1 MSDNLKIKRALIS
14 LSEKEGIVELCTALN
29 KFDVEIFSSE
39 GTKKFLE
46 TNGVPTKSISEITEL
61 PALLGGRVKTLH
73 PFIHAA
79 ILADKKSS
87 QHMNELLERDIKPF
101 DIVIVNFYPFEKV
114 LKENST
120 NESDIIENI
129 DIGGPTMIRSA
140 AKNFQNIVVLSS
152 KEQYSSFIEEL
163 DTNNG
168 AISRETRKELASSA
182 FQRIVEYDIAISNYF
197 NGEEVLNL
205 SSKKALSLR
214 YGENPHQSAKLYGDF
229 LESFQ
234 HIHGKELS
242 YNNILD
248 LNAAADLLD
257 DLDENSCVI
266 MKHNNPCGV
275 ATGINCF
282 EAYSKALNCE
292 PISAFGGI
300 VAFNSEIDIDTA
312 KKLNE
317 IFIEVIILP
326 EINDEIKKILLVKKD
341 RRIILYTKKR
351 NNLKKEYRS
360 VRGGTLIQ
368 SRNELLFDKNNLKI
382 VTEKNPSEEEMDDLL
397 FAWRIV
403 KHVKSNAIVYVK
415 NKGTIGIGAG
425 QMSRVDSAKI
435 ARMKANQ
442 FKHDTKNCVVASD
455 AFFPFADGL
464 EEAISV
470 GATGVIQPG
479 GSVRDQEVIDAANK
493 NNISM
498 VFTNIRHFKH

>member
-1 MSDNLKIKRALIS
+1 MNHKLKIKRALIS
-14 LSEKEGIVELCTALN
+14 LSDKEDIIELCTALI
-29 KFDVEIFSSE
+29 KFNVEIFSSE

-79 ILADKKSS
+79 ILADKNSS
-87 QHMNELLERDIKPF
+87 QHMNELLERDIQPF
-101 DIVIVNFYPFEKV
+101 DLVIVNFYPFEKV

-120 NESDIIENI
+120 NEFDIIENI

-152 KEQYSSFIEEL
+152 KEQYPAFIEEL
-163 DTNNG
+163 NTNNG
-168 AISRETRKELASSA
+168 TISKEMRKKLAASA
-182 FQRIVEYDIAISNYF
+182 FQRIVEYDIAIANYF
-197 NGEEVLNL
+197 NGEEVLNF
-205 SSKKALSLR
+205 SSKKELSLR
-214 YGENPHQSAKLYGDF
+214 YGENPHQSAELYGNF
-229 LESFQ
+229 FGSFQ

-248 LNAAADLLD
+248 INAAADLID
-257 DLDENSCVI
+257 DLDDNSCVI
-266 MKHNNPCGV
+266 MKHNNPCGA

-282 EAYSKALNCE
+282 EAYKKALDCD
-292 PISAFGGI
+292 PISVFGGV
-300 VAFNSEIDIDTA
+300 VAFNSEIDINTA

-317 IFIEVIILP
+317 IFLEVIILP
-326 EINDEIKKILLVKKD
+326 TINDEIRDLLSTKKD
-341 RRIILYTKKR
+341 RRIILYRKIQNNSKKD
-351 NNLKKEYRS
+351 YRS
-360 VRGGTLIQ
+360 VRDSTLVQ
-368 SRNELLFDKNNLKI
+368 SKNELLFDRDNLKI
-382 VTEKNPSEEEMDDLL
+382 VTEKKPSEEEMDDLL

-425 QMSRVDSAKI
+425 QMSRVDSSKI
-435 ARMKANQ
+435 AKMKAIQ
-442 FKHDTKNCVVASD
+442 FNHDTKNCVVASD

-464 EEAISV
+464 EEAISI

-479 GSVRDQEVIDAANK
+479 GSVRDQEVINTANK

-498 VFTNIRHFKH
+498 IFTNIRHFKH